1 MRGKNRG
8 GQKAAND
15 LDARIKIVLALAF
28 IVSVVS
34 TKNGGFRLLAL
45 HALVLVFF
53 LLLSFLSYKKV
64 ARRVA
69 SILPFALIPA
79 VGIPFAGSMGWTVF
93 FSVLIKA
100 VLSVT
105 CITLLTET
113 TSEQRILSGFAR
125 LKMPGIFL
133 LIISFLLRYYSL
145 INLEGEKM
153 LSAMKSRGGG
163 LGGLRDLK
171 VSGNI
176 IGNLFIRSYQRSER
190 VYAAMASRGFDRE
203 KTWNQYYR

>member
-1 MRGKNRG
+1 M
-8 GQKAAND
+8 
-15 LDARIKIVLALAF
+15 DARNKIVLALAF

-34 TKNGGFRLLAL
+34 IGNGSYGLFSA
-45 HALVLVFF
+45 HALI
-53 LLLSFLSYKKV
+53 LLFSLIVSSLSYKNLLK
-64 ARRVA
+64 RVA
-69 SILPFALIPA
+69 TILPFALIPA
-79 VGIPFAGSMGWTVF
+79 VGIPFSGGAGWTVF
-93 FSVLIKA
+93 FSVMIKA
-100 VLSVT
+100 VLSLT

-113 TSEQRILSGFAR
+113 TSEQKILCGFAR

-133 LIISFLLRYYSL
+133 LIISFLLRYYNL

-163 LGGLRDLK
+163 RGSLRDLS

>member
-1 MRGKNRG
+1 MQEKPRSEKR
-8 GQKAAND
+8 AAG

-34 TKNGGFRLLAL
+34 TENGNYGLLAA
-45 HALVLVFF
+45 HALILLLF
-53 LLLSFLSYKKV
+53 LLLSSLSY
-64 ARRVA
+64 ARAAKRIA
-69 SILPFALIPA
+69 TILPFALIPA
-79 VGIPFAGSMGWTVF
+79 VGIPFSGGAGWTIF
-93 FSVLIKA
+93 FSVMIKA
-100 VLSVT
+100 ILSVT

-133 LIISFLLRYYSL
+133 LIISFLLRYSNL

-163 LGGLRDLK
+163 LGGMRDLK

-190 VYAAMASRGFDRE
+190 VYAAMSSRGFDRE